1 MELTHSREAIAAE
14 VRACLSRR
22 RASQK
27 ELAAALGISATT
39 MSDRMT
45 GRSAFD
51 TDELLQIA
59 AFLDVDFVE
68 LFPMSIRISSAA

>member
-1 MELTHSREAIAAE
+1 MELTHSRGAIAAE

-27 ELAAALGISATT
+27 ELAVALGISATT

-68 LFPMSIRISSAA
+68 LFPMSIRTSSAA